1 MINQNKDS
9 GGFHLGSF
17 SLASIIS
24 AALLSQ
30 ADARFWSILICGILE
45 LAAREKDTNRQKG
58 EDKMK
63 GNFEHNSNVG
73 DANTMIM

>member
-1 MINQNKDS
+1 M
-9 GGFHLGSF
+9 GSF

-58 EDKMK
+58 EDKCLVHGFQQGEAIK
-63 GNFEHNSNVG
+63 GFTVIVTSVPHL
-73 DANTMIM
+73 